1 MKTTLRLALS
11 VLAALLLALPALA
24 QSSGS
29 SGGGTRGSGS
39 AGTGGGASIA
49 SRGMASTAP
58 SVSTATSSSRT
69 YSSNSGSYISPAP
82 LHVGS
87 GGSGGSG
94 YYVPN
99 LRYSSFNS
107 VNYYQWQ
114 DFYYFLQTRYYLS
127 NDYFGRFYRNREP
140 LLTPELLK
148 LTVRQ
153 PLKLSLQML
162 NAVDELEMM
171 VKERQAGKPVSGEAI
186 AAKTQEIR
194 DLAKQIRNDQSLS
207 FIDQR
212 RDKNTLK
219 NAEAESL
226 GLEAIAQLREM
237 ATDLNIQLR
246 QMYTESRSSTVS
258 VESLAAPS
266 FGSLT
271 KGIDRLT
278 RTIENSARRM

>member
-11 VLAALLLALPALA
+11 VLAGLLLTLPALA

-49 SRGMASTAP
+49 SRGVASPAP
-58 SVSTATSSSRT
+58 SSTVTSSSRT
-69 YSSNSGSYISPAP
+69 YSSNSGSYIGSAP

-87 GGSGGSG
+87 GGSGG
-94 YYVPN
+94 YLPN

-162 NAVDELEMM
+162 NSVDELETM
-171 VKERQAGKPVSGEAI
+171 VKERQAGKAVSGEAI

-219 NAEAESL
+219 TAEAESL

-237 ATDLNIQLR
+237 ATDLNIQLK
-246 QMYTESRSSTVS
+246 QMYTESHSSTVS
-258 VESLAAPS
+258 VEGLAAPS

-278 RTIENSARRM
+278 KTIESSARRM